1 MTVTPRS
8 LRRPL
13 GLGEGPKRTLRGG
26 RLGTS
31 RAPVGPSPK
40 QSLPSGGSGPG
51 LGPIPQ
57 DRAEEDWP
65 SRAPH
70 NHYSRLYRPRTLH
83 TAPGST
89 QKCELGLSQSGPSW
103 ALGGGGLGAGAGESH
118 IPECRGSP
126 PSHLLP
132 QMTLEASSPP
142 LGRETKFLPRAATGG
157 PPIWSLPRPEATH
170 VNHLSPL
177 VEQTGAL
184 GVLRFL
190 IQWCQTLHLPSEAP
204 RAPHSP
210 PPLHEPAFWR
220 LPHPGCLL
228 PYIGLAWLRGKGVG
242 EWMGGTGEGMLPWH
256 RLRGFWGPGLGPR
269 RKVFVCERVRECVC
283 VCTRVCLP
291 QDHHTLCMYACFCKK
306 EKKEKKKI

>member
-31 RAPVGPSPK
+31 WAPVGPSPK

-157 PPIWSLPRPEATH
+157 PPIWSLPRPEATR

-210 PPLHEPAFWR
+210 PPPPRACLLASPPPR
-220 LPHPGCLL
+220 LPPALHRTS
-228 PYIGLAWLRGKGVG
+228 LAEGKG
-242 EWMGGTGEGMLPWH
+242 GGRMDGWH
-256 RLRGFWGPGLGPR
+256 RGGDAALAPSSRLLGSRPG
-269 RKVFVCERVRECVC
+269 
-283 VCTRVCLP
+283 
-291 QDHHTLCMYACFCKK
+291 AKK
-306 EKKEKKKI
+306 ESICV